1 MSSHTYTKDRSTFN
15 SMINNLVGLATSA
28 SANVQF
34 FFCSDRISVG
44 FVDLALK
51 PLLQHKH
58 Y

>member
-1 MSSHTYTKDRSTFN
+1 MTSHTYTKDRSTFN
-15 SMINNLVGLATSA
+15 SVINNLVGTISA
-28 SANVQF
+28 SPNLQF
-34 FFCSDRISVG
+34 FFRSDRISVG

>member
-1 MSSHTYTKDRSTFN
+1 MRSHTYTKDRSTFN
-15 SMINNLVGLATSA
+15 SMINNLVGTISA
-28 SANVQF
+28 SPNLQVF
-34 FFCSDRISVG
+34 FRSDRISVG

>member
-15 SMINNLVGLATSA
+15 SVINNLVGTISA
-28 SANVQF
+28 SPNLQF
-34 FFCSDRISVG
+34 FFRSDRISVG
-44 FVDLALK
+44 FVYLALK